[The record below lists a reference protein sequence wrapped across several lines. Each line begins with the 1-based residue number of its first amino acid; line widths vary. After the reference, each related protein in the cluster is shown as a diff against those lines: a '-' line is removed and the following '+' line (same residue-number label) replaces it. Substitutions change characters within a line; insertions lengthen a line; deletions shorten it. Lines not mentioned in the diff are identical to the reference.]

1 MSEVSLVLQVKN
13 NYKWTDTEFVYQGA
27 EADHA
32 AAKKQAT
39 LAAEEITR
47 NTGSRTRIIRR
58 VEEPIEEFCSADFN
72 KPK

>member
-13 NYKWTDTEFVYQGA
+13 NYKWTDTEFVYHGA

-47 NTGSRTRIIRR
+47 MTGSRTRIIRR
-58 VEEPIEEFCSADFN
+58 VEEQLEAFCSADFN